1 MPGISPTFHL
11 TCCDKG
17 MSLLELGCRVRPTT
31 PLLEAAA
38 TCSCARLLLL
48 LLLLLVL
55 VAVEASVV
63 DVAAFL
69 RPVDH
74 AGNQGIRPLSPI

>member
-1 MPGISPTFHL
+1 MPWISPTFHL

-31 PLLEAAA
+31 TPPLEAAA
-38 TCSCARLLLL
+38 TCSRARLLL

-74 AGNQGIRPLSPI
+74 ARQ